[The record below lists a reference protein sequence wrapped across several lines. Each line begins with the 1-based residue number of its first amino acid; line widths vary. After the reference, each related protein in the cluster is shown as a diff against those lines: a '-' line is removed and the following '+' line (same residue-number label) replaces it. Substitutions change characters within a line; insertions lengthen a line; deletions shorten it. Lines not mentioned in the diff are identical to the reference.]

1 MLQTTVLKD
10 ENNLEML
17 LQLNQSHI
25 TLKSSTIKTLD
36 CFLWETAPSCYAKNL
51 SPELVVS

>member
-1 MLQTTVLKD
+1 MLQTTLLKD

-25 TLKSSTIKTLD
+25 TLNSSTIKTLD